1 MLPAKMVINIES
13 TVGYNNKLKQAVPG
27 MQLGVNN
34 EVNPD
39 TKKWALPKWKEAL
52 QK

>member
-1 MLPAKMVINIES
+1 MPAKMVIVTES
-13 TVGYNNKLKQAVPG
+13 TVGFNNKLKQAVPG
-27 MQLGVNN
+27 MQLEVNK